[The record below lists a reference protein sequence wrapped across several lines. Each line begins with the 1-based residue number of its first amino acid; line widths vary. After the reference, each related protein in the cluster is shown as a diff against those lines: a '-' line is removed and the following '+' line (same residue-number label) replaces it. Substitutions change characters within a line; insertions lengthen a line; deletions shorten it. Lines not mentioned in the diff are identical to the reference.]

1 MSMRLMFVD
10 IADNLVTNAEYWAFC
25 EATGRDKG
33 KTSTGRPK
41 QPVVNVSWYDAMDYA
56 CWKAEQDGIPWRLP
70 LEEELKEAE
79 ALIPAD
85 ADFSEWPLKELP
97 DVGTHPQT
105 SNSLGHNDLV
115 GVVYQWTMRP
125 EDKTKYD
132 TTWEEYVQ
140 KRKAAEEAWIR
151 EQSWKTDAEMSEIIA
166 IPEVEVTTV
175 LCEGDPTHKPPTQA
189 EIDLL
194 PARTADWGSVQPRP
208 KDLLDPVVSCRTC
221 CVIFRGAAWSY
232 PEETS
237 CVATSIKSGTMHRVG
252 YLSFR
257 LVLDADKCQRTP
269 SGVRAAFGGQ
279 GQYTATRDAARLW
292 EIQLHPTDTRTY
304 ISCRLTCGL
313 ATPITKQE

>member
-33 KTSTGRPK
+33 KTSTGRPN

-85 ADFSEWPLKELP
+85 ADFSEWPLPELP
-97 DVGTHPQT
+97 DVGSHPQT

-125 EDKTKYD
+125 EDKAKYD
-132 TTWEEYVQ
+132 TTWDEYVQ

-166 IPEVEVTTV
+166 IPEVEVTSV
-175 LCEGDPTHKPPTQA
+175 LCEADPSYKPPTQA
-189 EIDLL
+189 DLDL
-194 PARTADWGSVQPRP
+194 RPAVAADWGSVQPRP
-208 KDLLDPVVSCRTC
+208 EDQLD
-221 CVIFRGAAWSY
+221 
-232 PEETS
+232 
-237 CVATSIKSGTMHRVG
+237 RVG
-252 YLSFR
+252 ACLWERGGSRRYPTEYHTGFRVHHDSDKLKFIHDKARSGSAWYYPGQDAKHPHRLHCTAASFDTSN
-257 LVLDADKCQRTP
+257 L
-269 SGVRAAFGGQ
+269 GVRL
-279 GQYTATRDAARLW
+279 TAGPHTNTER
-292 EIQLHPTDTRTY
+292 
-304 ISCRLTCGL
+304 
-313 ATPITKQE
+313 

>member
-41 QPVVNVSWYDAMDYA
+41 QPVVNVSWYDASDYA

-132 TTWEEYVQ
+132 ATWEEYVQ

-208 KDLLDPVVSCRTC
+208 QDRMDRGRVTKD
-221 CVIFRGAAWSY
+221 
-232 PEETS
+232 
-237 CVATSIKSGTMHRVG
+237 
-252 YLSFR
+252 
-257 LVLDADKCQRTP
+257 
-269 SGVRAAFGGQ
+269 VRAAFGGQ
-279 GQYTATRDAARLW
+279 GQYTATRDAARMW
-292 EIQLHPTDTRTY
+292 EIQLHPTDTRRY
-304 ISCRLTCGL
+304 LSCRLTCGL

>member
-1 MSMRLMFVD
+1 
-10 IADNLVTNAEYWAFC
+10 
-25 EATGRDKG
+25 
-33 KTSTGRPK
+33 
-41 QPVVNVSWYDAMDYA
+41 
-56 CWKAEQDGIPWRLP
+56 
-70 LEEELKEAE
+70 
-79 ALIPAD
+79 
-85 ADFSEWPLKELP
+85 
-97 DVGTHPQT
+97 
-105 SNSLGHNDLV
+105 
-115 GVVYQWTMRP
+115 
-125 EDKTKYD
+125 
-132 TTWEEYVQ
+132 
-140 KRKAAEEAWIR
+140 
-151 EQSWKTDAEMSEIIA
+151 MSEIIA

-189 EIDLL
+189 DLDL
-194 PARTADWGSVQPRP
+194 RLAASADWGSVQPRP

-221 CVIFRGAAWSY
+221 CVVFRGAAWSY

-269 SGVRAAFGGQ
+269 RGVRAAFGGQ

-313 ATPITKQE
+313 ATLTTKQE